1 MWCVTLNSLGLIS
14 TEVIH
19 MSLVKPVGVTSG
31 FHSITFLLG
40 VGGTVYG
47 SPFNIRSGFVV
58 HPFSGHLTGGGASLG
73 SPCRAPLST
82 HCTIVSI
89 SACFQEGLSQKYP
102 S

>member
-19 MSLVKPVGVTSG
+19 VSLVKPVGVVSVI
-31 FHSITFLLG
+31 HSITFLSG

-47 SPFNIRSGFVV
+47 TPFNTTSGFVV
-58 HPFSGHLTGGGASLG
+58 HPFSGHWIGRGASLG

-89 SACFQEGLSQKYP
+89 SSCFNDRSFEK
-102 S
+102 